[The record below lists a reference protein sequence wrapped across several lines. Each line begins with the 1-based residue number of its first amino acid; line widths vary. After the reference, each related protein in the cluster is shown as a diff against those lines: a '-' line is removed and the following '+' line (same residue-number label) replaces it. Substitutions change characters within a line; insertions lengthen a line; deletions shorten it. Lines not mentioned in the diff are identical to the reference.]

1 MKREEVKS
9 QIPGI
14 TDAQLDWVMNQYGN
28 GITREKATAETLRG
42 QLETAQQQLQT
53 AQEQLKSFEGVD
65 VAQLKGKVKELED
78 SLSAQAAAFAFDT
91 ELDGAIRSA
100 RGHNVKA
107 IRSLLDV
114 DKLKAS
120 QNRTADIQEALAQLA
135 KSEPWAFAVEDGGKG
150 SGSYVN
156 TGSQHGEGGNGAE
169 PDGVLARFQALNP
182 GMKI

>member
-107 IRSLLDV
+107 IRSQIGRAHV
-114 DKLKAS
+114 
-120 QNRTADIQEALAQLA
+120 
-135 KSEPWAFAVEDGGKG
+135 
-150 SGSYVN
+150 
-156 TGSQHGEGGNGAE
+156 
-169 PDGVLARFQALNP
+169 
-182 GMKI
+182 

>member
-28 GITREKATAETLRG
+28 GINREKATAETLRG

-78 SLSAQAAAFAFDT
+78 SLSAQ
-91 ELDGAIRSA
+91 
-100 RGHNVKA
+100 
-107 IRSLLDV
+107 
-114 DKLKAS
+114 
-120 QNRTADIQEALAQLA
+120 
-135 KSEPWAFAVEDGGKG
+135 
-150 SGSYVN
+150 
-156 TGSQHGEGGNGAE
+156 QHGSAAGSRLCHEILYF
-169 PDGVLARFQALNP
+169 P
-182 GMKI
+182 MKVHKNISPIPNRWQC